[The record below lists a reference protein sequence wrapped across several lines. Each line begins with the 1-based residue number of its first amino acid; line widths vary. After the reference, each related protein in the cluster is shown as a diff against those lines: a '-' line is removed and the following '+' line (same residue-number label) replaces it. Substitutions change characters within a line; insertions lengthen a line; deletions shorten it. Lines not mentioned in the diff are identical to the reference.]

1 MQCSNILIVHCQL
14 HIGYLRILWI
24 TTTKISEQNHISG
37 MSRFAKAIWGCFCQI
52 AFITALFIPTFVL
65 FSIFCVYSKKI
76 VAMNEAEFQILAVFR
91 LREFNI
97 SRISKDVDG
106 VYLLQCNQL
115 ENYIYSHGL

>member
-1 MQCSNILIVHCQL
+1 
-14 HIGYLRILWI
+14 
-24 TTTKISEQNHISG
+24 
-37 MSRFAKAIWGCFCQI
+37 
-52 AFITALFIPTFVL
+52 
-65 FSIFCVYSKKI
+65 
-76 VAMNEAEFQILAVFR
+76 MNEAEFQILDVFR